1 MLSFFKNKKEFP
13 TSSQDKEVLDG
24 RTIFRLM
31 RHFYVGAKLQYYPE
45 YQKNI
50 VLDSVVI
57 AYAINDLLVYSTT
70 DLRCDDS
77 NGILEFFDQ
86 TQKRVFKKIT
96 SFRIVLPVF
105 SQSEAKLDYIRREE
119 LLKIGGL
126 VKGNVITLMAEQSGG
141 QVPVLETIVEKRIL
155 LKEGFYANQT
165 VALLEVDAA
174 TLMLSDQ
181 RAHLRLK
188 TNIPTTIQVSKR
200 GEYALLSC
208 TMIDFSD
215 RSLRLQIGAEN
226 VAEGMPKEGGKLIVS
241 FNLPGQSEYI
251 SLLGEVFRI
260 EAGAIVVMLTG
271 FVKGGQSIE
280 LGQIEM
286 LKIKANLLQ
295 HAGANLAK

>member
-1 MLSFFKNKKEFP
+1 MLNFFKNKKD
-13 TSSQDKEVLDG
+13 SAAASQDKEVLDG
-24 RTIFRLM
+24 RTIFRLI
-31 RHFYVGAKLQYYPE
+31 RHFPVGAKLQYYPE
-45 YQKNI
+45 YQKDI

-57 AYAINDLLVYSTT
+57 AYAINDSFVYSTAG
-70 DLRCDDS
+70 LACDES
-77 NGILEFFDQ
+77 NGVLELSDHE
-86 TQKRVFKKIT
+86 QKRVFKNIT

-119 LLKIGGL
+119 LLKVGGL

-141 QVPVLETIVEKRIL
+141 QVPVLETIVEKRTM

-174 TLMLSDQ
+174 SLMLSDQ

-188 TNIPTTIQVSKR
+188 TNISATIQVSKR
-200 GEYALLSC
+200 GEYALLNC

-215 RSLRLQIGAEN
+215 RSLRLQMEAGYAAE
-226 VAEGMPKEGGKLIVS
+226 AMPKEGGKLIVS

-251 SLLGEVFRI
+251 SLVGEVFRI
-260 EAGAIVVMLTG
+260 EGDAIVVMLTG
-271 FVKGGQSIE
+271 FVKSGQSVE

-295 HAGANLAK
+295 HSGTILAK

>member
-1 MLSFFKNKKEFP
+1 MLNFFKNKKDAVA
-13 TSSQDKEVLDG
+13 TNQAKEVLDG

-31 RHFYVGAKLQYYPE
+31 RHFPVGAKLQYYPE

-57 AYAINDLLVYSTT
+57 AYAINGIFVYSTAG
-70 DLRCDDS
+70 LSCDES
-77 NGILEFFDQ
+77 SGVLQFSDQ
-86 TQKRVFKKIT
+86 DQKWVFKKIT
-96 SFRIVLPVF
+96 SFRIILPVF
-105 SQSEAKLDYIRREE
+105 SHSETKLDYIRREE
-119 LLKIGGL
+119 LLKVGGL
-126 VKGNVITLMAEQSGG
+126 VKGNVITLMAEQSDG
-141 QVPVLETIVEKRIL
+141 QVPVLETIVERRTM

-188 TNIPTTIQVSKR
+188 TNISATIQVRKR
-200 GEYALLSC
+200 GENTLLNC

-215 RSLRLQIGAEN
+215 RSLRLQMAADTAAE
-226 VAEGMPKEGGKLIVS
+226 AMPQEGGKLLVS

-251 SLLGEVFRI
+251 SLMGEVFRI
-260 EAGAIVVMLTG
+260 EGDAIVVMLTG
-271 FVKGGQSIE
+271 LVRAGQSVE

>member
-1 MLSFFKNKKEFP
+1 MLNFFKNKQDSA

-31 RHFYVGAKLQYYPE
+31 RHFPVGAKIQYYPE

-57 AYAINDLLVYSTT
+57 AYAINDLFVYSTSG
-70 DLRCDDS
+70 LICDEK
-77 NGILEFFDQ
+77 GILAFSDQ
-86 TQKRVFKKIT
+86 GLERVFKKIT

-119 LLKIGGL
+119 LLKVGGL
-126 VKGNVITLMAEQSGG
+126 VKGNVITLMAEQSAG
-141 QVPVLETIVEKRIL
+141 QVPVLETIVEKRTM

-188 TNIPTTIQVSKR
+188 TNIPATIQVSKR
-200 GEYALLSC
+200 GEYALLNC

-215 RSLRLQIGAEN
+215 RSLRLQMDAEYA
-226 VAEGMPKEGGKLIVS
+226 AEAMPKEGGKLIVS

-251 SLLGEVFRI
+251 SLVGEVFRI
-260 EAGAIVVMLTG
+260 EGDAIVVMLTG
-271 FVKGGQSIE
+271 FVKSGQSVE

-295 HAGANLAK
+295 HAGTNLAK

>member
-1 MLSFFKNKKEFP
+1 MA
-13 TSSQDKEVLDG
+13 SSQNKEVLDG

-31 RHFYVGAKLQYYPE
+31 RHFPVGAKLQYYPE

-57 AYAINDLLVYSTT
+57 AYAINDSFVYSTAGLT
-70 DLRCDDS
+70 CDES
-77 NGILEFFDQ
+77 TGVLEFSDQ
-86 TQKRVFKKIT
+86 DRKRVIKKIT

-119 LLKIGGL
+119 LLKVGGL

-141 QVPVLETIVEKRIL
+141 QVPVLETIVEKRTML
-155 LKEGFYANQT
+155 TEGFYANQT

-188 TNIPTTIQVSKR
+188 TNIPATIQIARR
-200 GEYALLSC
+200 GEYTLLNCS
-208 TMIDFSD
+208 MIDFSD
-215 RSLRLQIGAEN
+215 RSLRLQMDAEY
-226 VAEGMPKEGGKLIVS
+226 AEEAMPREGGKLIVS
-241 FNLPGQSEYI
+241 FNLPGQSEYV
-251 SLLGEVFRI
+251 SLVSEVFRI
-260 EAGAIVVMLTG
+260 EGDAIVVMLTG
-271 FVKGGQSIE
+271 FVKNGQSVE

-295 HAGANLAK
+295 HSGTNLAK

>member
-1 MLSFFKNKKEFP
+1 FFKNKKDAVA
-13 TSSQDKEVLDG
+13 TNQAKEVLDG

-31 RHFYVGAKLQYYPE
+31 RHFPVGAKLQYYPE

-57 AYAINDLLVYSTT
+57 AYAINGIFVYSTAG
-70 DLRCDDS
+70 LSCDES
-77 NGILEFFDQ
+77 SGVLQFSDQ
-86 TQKRVFKKIT
+86 DQKWVFKKIT
-96 SFRIVLPVF
+96 SFRIILPVF
-105 SQSEAKLDYIRREE
+105 SHSETKLDYIRREE
-119 LLKIGGL
+119 LLKVGGL
-126 VKGNVITLMAEQSGG
+126 VKGNVITLMAEQSDG
-141 QVPVLETIVEKRIL
+141 QVPVLETIVERRTM

-188 TNIPTTIQVSKR
+188 TNISATIQVRKR
-200 GEYALLSC
+200 GENTLLNC

-215 RSLRLQIGAEN
+215 RSLRLQMAADTAAE
-226 VAEGMPKEGGKLIVS
+226 AMPQEGGKLLVS

-251 SLLGEVFRI
+251 SLMGEVFRI
-260 EAGAIVVMLTG
+260 EGDAIVVMLTG
-271 FVKGGQSIE
+271 LVRAGQSVE

>member
-1 MLSFFKNKKEFP
+1 MLNFFKNKQDSA
-13 TSSQDKEVLDG
+13 TSTHDKEVLDG

-31 RHFYVGAKLQYYPE
+31 RHFPVGAKIQYYPE

-57 AYAINDLLVYSTT
+57 AYAINDSFVYSTAGLT
-70 DLRCDDS
+70 CDES
-77 NGILEFFDQ
+77 NGVLAFSDQ
-86 TQKRVFKKIT
+86 EQKRLFKKIT

-119 LLKIGGL
+119 LLKVGGL

-141 QVPVLETIVEKRIL
+141 QVPVLETIVEKRTM

-188 TNIPTTIQVSKR
+188 TNIPATIQVSKR
-200 GEYALLSC
+200 GEYALLNC

-215 RSLRLQIGAEN
+215 RSLRLQMDAGYAAE
-226 VAEGMPKEGGKLIVS
+226 AMPKEGGKLIVS

-251 SLLGEVFRI
+251 SLVGEVFRI
-260 EAGAIVVMLTG
+260 EGDAIVAMLTG
-271 FVKGGQSIE
+271 FVKGGQSVE

-295 HAGANLAK
+295 HSGTNLAK

>member
-1 MLSFFKNKKEFP
+1 MLNFFKNKNP
-13 TSSQDKEVLDG
+13 AVPHQDKEVLDG

-31 RHFYVGAKLQYYPE
+31 RHFPVGAKLQYYPE

-57 AYAINDLLVYSTT
+57 AYAINDIIVYSTAGLT
-70 DLRCDDS
+70 CDES
-77 NGILEFFDQ
+77 TGVLQLSDQ
-86 TQKRVFKKIT
+86 ARERVFKKIT
-96 SFRIVLPVF
+96 SFRIILPVF

-119 LLKIGGL
+119 LLKVGGL

-141 QVPVLETIVEKRIL
+141 QVPVLETIVERRTM

-188 TNIPTTIQVSKR
+188 TNVSATIKVNKR
-200 GEYALLSC
+200 GEYASLNC

-215 RSLRLQIGAEN
+215 RSLRLQLDVDS
-226 VAEGMPKEGGKLIVS
+226 VAEVVLKEGGKLIIS
-241 FNLPGQSEYI
+241 FNLPGQSEYV
-251 SLLGEVFRI
+251 SLVGEVFRI
-260 EAGAIVVMLTG
+260 EGDAIVVMLTG
-271 FVKGGQSIE
+271 FVKGGQSVE